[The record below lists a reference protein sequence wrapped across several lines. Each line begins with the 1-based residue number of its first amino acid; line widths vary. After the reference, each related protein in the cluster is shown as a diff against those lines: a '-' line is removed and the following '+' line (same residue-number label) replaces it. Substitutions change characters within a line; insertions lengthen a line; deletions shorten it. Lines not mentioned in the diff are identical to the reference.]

1 MKNCLTL
8 LILFFSISMFS
19 QNYKFGKV
27 SKEEL
32 EESFHPTDS
41 TASAAYLYKSRKT
54 YYDYSQNQGFRIVT
68 EIHERIKIYNKEG
81 FEKATKRIAYYK
93 PQSGSGEKVTSL
105 GAVTYNLEG
114 GKIKKSKAS
123 KKDIFDEEVTRS
135 TSLKKVTFPNIKEGC
150 VIELEYKL
158 TSPYTRSIDPLEFQH
173 DVPVNKMQCIV
184 EIPEY
189 FVFKQRSK
197 GYYLITPEK
206 SVGKRTISWTSRQR
220 GDGVY
225 SAGNSSFENNQVTYE
240 VKIQKYKADNIPAL
254 KNDEAF
260 VSNIGNY
267 RGGISF
273 EINYEKFPGS
283 NVKYWSTS
291 WDDVGKT
298 IYKNFGS
305 ELDRSNY
312 YKDDLNNLIQGITDN
327 GQKIASIFQFVKQK
341 VKWNGSYGVFPDN
354 TLKKA
359 YKEGVGNVA
368 VINLMLVSMLRNAGL
383 DANPVLVSTK
393 SNGVPLFPTRNG
405 FNYIIAAVSLGN
417 GYLVMDASE
426 RYSLPNMLPPRAL
439 NWQGRLIS
447 KNGSAAWLNLS
458 SGTKSIEDNFVSV
471 KMDDEGMIDG
481 MIRTKYSNLGALSYR
496 NKYNK
501 VKEEEL
507 ISKLEDDLSIEIQDY
522 KVANK
527 YEIGKAVTRT
537 MKFSS
542 EDLVEEINGKMYI
555 KPMLFMGY
563 SSNPFKLD
571 ERKFP
576 VEFSSPWKEKNTVS
590 ISIPAGYT
598 IESSPET
605 KALGLPENMGV
616 FKYQVLAGG
625 NKVKII
631 SILEFNTATIP
642 ANYYET
648 LKGFFGE
655 FVKKQSEKIVLV
667 KS

>member
-8 LILFFSISMFS
+8 LILFLSISMFS

-32 EESFHPTDS
+32 EEKYYPTDS
-41 TASAAYLYKSRKT
+41 TVIAAYLYKKRRT
-54 YYDYSQNQGFRIVT
+54 YYDYSTNDGFRIIT
-68 EIHERIKIYNKEG
+68 EVHERIKIYNKEA
-81 FEKATKRIAYYK
+81 FDLATRKVSYYSAENNK
-93 PQSGSGEKVTSL
+93 NREKVKSIE
-105 GAVTYNLEG
+105 AVTYNLEG
-114 GKIKKSKAS
+114 GKIAKTKAS
-123 KKDIFDEEVTRS
+123 KKDVFNEEITRTYS
-135 TSLKKVTFPNIKEGC
+135 RKKVTLPNVKEGS
-150 VIELEYKL
+150 VLEFKYKL
-158 TSPYTRSIDPLEFQH
+158 ISPHITSIDDLEFQYAI
-173 DVPVNKMQCIV
+173 PVKKMFYAV

-189 FVFKQRSK
+189 FTFKQRTK
-197 GYYLITPEK
+197 GYYFIKPQEK
-206 SVGKRTISWTSRQR
+206 MGKRSILW
-220 GDGVY
+220 GDG
-225 SAGNSSFENNQVTYE
+225 SKVTYE
-240 VKIQKYKADNIPAL
+240 AKVYTFDATSIPGL
-254 KNDEAF
+254 KDDEPY
-260 VSNIGNY
+260 VNNVGNY
-267 RGGISF
+267 RGGMKY
-273 EINYEKFPGS
+273 EIDHVYFPNSRPQYFSSTWSDVAKGIYSVSRFGGEIEK
-283 NVKYWSTS
+283 T
-291 WDDVGKT
+291 
-298 IYKNFGS
+298 
-305 ELDRSNY
+305 NY
-312 YKDDLNNLIQGITDN
+312 YKDDLTALLQGASSDA
-327 GQKIASIFQFVKQK
+327 QKIAGIFQLVKEK
-341 VKWNGSYGVFPDN
+341 IKWNGYYGVYPDN

-368 VINLMLVSMLRNAGL
+368 SINLMLVSMLRSAGL
-383 DANPVLVSTK
+383 EANPVLVSTK
-393 SNGVPLFPTRNG
+393 SNGVPLFPTRDG
-405 FNYIIAAVSLGN
+405 FNYVIAAVSFGE
-417 GYLVMDASE
+417 GFVYMDASE

-439 NWQGRLIS
+439 NWQGRLIF
-447 KNGSAAWLNLS
+447 KNGTSQWLNLS

-471 KMDDEGMIDG
+471 KMDNEGIIEGM
-481 MIRTKYSNLGALSYR
+481 MRTKFSNLGALEYR

-501 VKEEEL
+501 IKEEEV
-507 ISKLEDDLSIEIQDY
+507 ISKLEDDLSIEIEDY

-542 EDLVEEINGKMYI
+542 EDLVEEINGKMYVN
-555 KPMLFMGY
+555 PMLFMGY

-576 VEFSSPWKEKNTVS
+576 VEFSSPWKEKNTIS
-590 ISIPAGYT
+590 ISIPAGYS

-631 SILEFNTATIP
+631 SILEFNTSTIP
-642 ANYYET
+642 ASYYET